1 MPRKVKQPHGG
12 AIVLSNK
19 GETGN
24 PKGRPRKGVSAVLSA
39 LEAAGHAEV
48 TAEQVRATMGRMLNL
63 SRKELVAMG
72 NDEKAPIM
80 DALIA
85 RALAGKDGWAAL
97 NGILDRAHG
106 RPKQSVDV
114 KEEGE
119 VKHTITFRRGG
130 KVVTLGKD
138 GGG

>member
-1 MPRKVKQPHGG
+1 MARKATIENLKPFK
-12 AIVLSNK
+12 K
-19 GETGN
+19 GESGN

-72 NDEKAPIM
+72 SDEKAPIM

-106 RPKQSVDV
+106 KAKQQVDMTTDDMPFPAPV
-114 KEEGE
+114 IVVRRKE
-119 VKHTITFRRGG
+119 
-130 KVVTLGKD
+130 
-138 GGG
+138 